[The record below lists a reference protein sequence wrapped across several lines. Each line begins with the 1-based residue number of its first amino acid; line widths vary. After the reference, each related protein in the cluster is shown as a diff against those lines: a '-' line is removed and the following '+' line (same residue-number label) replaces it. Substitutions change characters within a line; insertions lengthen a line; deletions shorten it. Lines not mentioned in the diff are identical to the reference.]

1 MKSLPA
7 SNQIEPP
14 PLEVTIENRAQG
26 RILGLDVGDRR
37 IGVAVSDE
45 LGLTAQPVLT
55 LVRKNRR
62 QDLGSL
68 ARLVRKYTCAQVVV
82 GNPLYMSGDISPQA
96 LKAQAVA
103 QALQE
108 QTGVTVTLWD
118 ERLSTTEAHRHLDA
132 AGRLPAD
139 RRAVIDQVAAVLILQ
154 SFLDFARMTPGAD
167 SPLDATGKDFREPG
181 GSKNAG
187 RTAVLGPSYN
197 RVLHLVAR
205 TSFGL
210 IGLVGNITKC
220 QNT

>member
-1 MKSLPA
+1 MKAVKPPQAELPMKPA
-7 SNQIEPP
+7 QT
-14 PLEVTIENRAQG
+14 LEVSMGG
-26 RILGLDVGDRR
+26 RGLGRVLGLDVGDRR

-68 ARLVRKYTCAQVVV
+68 ARLVRKYGCTQIVV

-103 QALQE
+103 KALE
-108 QTGVTVTLWD
+108 LETGTAVTLWD

-132 AGRLPAD
+132 AGRLPGD

-154 SFLDFARMTPGAD
+154 SFLDSR
-167 SPLDATGKDFREPG
+167 R
-181 GSKNAG
+181 
-187 RTAVLGPSYN
+187 
-197 RVLHLVAR
+197 
-205 TSFGL
+205 
-210 IGLVGNITKC
+210 
-220 QNT
+220 

>member
-1 MKSLPA
+1 MDWILHLDFMMRLSCALQKTAGVRSSRLLCPQIHRAEERSYGSTGATGETAIA
-7 SNQIEPP
+7 SP
-14 PLEVTIENRAQG
+14 G

-68 ARLVRKYTCAQVVV
+68 ARLVRKYGCAQVVV

-96 LKAQAVA
+96 LKAQALA
-103 QALQE
+103 QALQLE
-108 QTGVTVTLWD
+108 TGAGVTLWD

-132 AGRLPAD
+132 AGRMPGS

-154 SFLDFARMTPGAD
+154 SFLDSR
-167 SPLDATGKDFREPG
+167 R
-181 GSKNAG
+181 
-187 RTAVLGPSYN
+187 
-197 RVLHLVAR
+197 
-205 TSFGL
+205 
-210 IGLVGNITKC
+210 
-220 QNT
+220 